1 MGESQDTRGV
11 SLAQWSL
18 KDLCWEQGDT
28 ELQCTR
34 IYRTHHDCWQAGE
47 LHRFPAMIPRNPYSD
62 SLGVEKSNLSISPR
76 PSEYLEAIYLGW
88 YPTENRVPVTMS
100 SLPPRKVTHS
110 SIWHLSDILRYSS
123 PGKQR
128 HF

>member
-1 MGESQDTRGV
+1 MQDVCVQWGKAKTLEVTV

-34 IYRTHHDCWQAGE
+34 IYQTHHDCWQAGE

-62 SLGVEKSNLSISPR
+62 SLGVEKSNLSISPG
-76 PSEYLEAIYLGW
+76 LQ
-88 YPTENRVPVTMS
+88 
-100 SLPPRKVTHS
+100 
-110 SIWHLSDILRYSS
+110 SILKLFTWVGILRRTESLS
-123 PGKQR
+123 PCLPFPQGK
-128 HF
+128 